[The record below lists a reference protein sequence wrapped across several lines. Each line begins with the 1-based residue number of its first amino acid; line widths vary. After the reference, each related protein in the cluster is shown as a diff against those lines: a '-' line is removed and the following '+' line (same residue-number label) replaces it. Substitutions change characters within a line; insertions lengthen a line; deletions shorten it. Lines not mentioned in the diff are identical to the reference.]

1 MLGQISVI
9 ILTKNSARHLEA
21 VLDALKRFNEVI
33 IVDNGSTD
41 DSLEIA
47 QNFENVKIFEHDFI
61 GFGPL
66 KRYATSLTKNDWVL
80 SIDSDEIVSNDLV
93 NEMESLKYDTHTV
106 YAIQRDNY
114 YKTRLMKCCTWDNDY
129 VLRLFNKKFVS
140 FDKKKVHESLVI
152 YDVSVVKLVYTM
164 KHYTSQSIEELISKM
179 QHYSTLYAQEHKG
192 VKRSS
197 VSKAVFRA
205 LFSFIKSY
213 FFKRGILYGYEGLV
227 ISVSNANGVFYKYM
241 KLLEENKL

>member
-9 ILTKNSARHLEA
+9 ILTKNSERHLEA
-21 VLDALKRFNEVI
+21 VLDALKRFQEVI
-33 IVDNGSTD
+33 IVDNGSKD
-41 DSLEIA
+41 NSLEIA
-47 QNFENVKIFEHDFI
+47 QSFENVKIFERDFI

-80 SIDSDEIVSNDLV
+80 SIDSDEIVGSDLV
-93 NEMESLKYDTHTV
+93 DEIERLECDNHTV

-114 YKTRLMKCCTWDNDY
+114 YKTKLMKCCTWDNDY
-129 VLRLFNKKFVS
+129 VLRLFNKNFVS
-140 FDKKKVHESLVI
+140 FNEKKVHESLMVN
-152 YDVSVVKLVYTM
+152 DVSVVKLKHTM

-197 VSKAVFRA
+197 VAKAVFRA
-205 LFSFIKSY
+205 FFAFMKSY
-213 FFKRGILYGYEGLV
+213 FFQRGIAYGYEGLV